1 MHVHFQSVDCG
12 LLIKVHLHV
21 INKLTHPSY
30 SNVLLRTAERSIGQK
45 HLWTTTFEF
54 IQKLILTDV
63 LRRDAGN
70 RSTLPRVLLD
80 IINYGMLLAIVQ
92 LLWSKNY
99 AIRLSEFKRDTQ

>member
-30 SNVLLRTAERSIGQK
+30 SNVLLKIVERSIGQK
-45 HLWTTTFEF
+45 HLWITTFEF
-54 IQKLILTDV
+54 IRKLILTDV
-63 LRRDAGN
+63 LRRGVGN

-80 IINYGMLLAIVQ
+80 ITNYGMLLVIAQ
-92 LLWSKNY
+92 LP
-99 AIRLSEFKRDTQ
+99 